1 MDIYKNRRGKLT
13 SMKIFRYFDYG
24 TCRAEDILITD
35 SNYKIVQDVGK
46 LTYEKRAFDYLDVLT
61 MDGGTKDE

>member
-1 MDIYKNRRGKLT
+1 
-13 SMKIFRYFDYG
+13 MKIFRYFDYG

-61 MDGGTKDE
+61 MDGGTKDEQ